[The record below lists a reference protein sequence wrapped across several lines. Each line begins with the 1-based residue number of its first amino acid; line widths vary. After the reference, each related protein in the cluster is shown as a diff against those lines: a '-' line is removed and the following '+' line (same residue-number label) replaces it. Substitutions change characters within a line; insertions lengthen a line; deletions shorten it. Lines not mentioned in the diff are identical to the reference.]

1 LLQPEPISVPQ
12 LACGQVHLQQ
22 YDQLL
27 SEVYH
32 AA

>member
-1 LLQPEPISVPQ
+1 VPH

-27 SEVYH
+27 SEVRH
-32 AA
+32 GA

>member
-1 LLQPEPISVPQ
+1 LLQPEPIPVPE
-12 LACGQVHLQQ
+12 LTCGRVQLQQ

-27 SEVYH
+27 SEVIH